1 MPQIPFSEPTVFVVD
16 DDPSALKA
24 VCFLIE
30 ADGLRVEGFPSAA
43 AFLKAYSPDRPGC
56 LLLDV
61 RMPEMSGLELQAAL
75 RRAGATLPII
85 MISGHGDVATCAQAF
100 RAGAL
105 DFLEKP
111 TDDKVL
117 LCRIREAIERDAKLR
132 KAQDANP
139 QFFARLRNLTRR
151 EKEVMEQ
158 LVEGKSLKQ
167 VALELG
173 VSVQTA
179 SKHRMKVLE
188 KLRVTNDIELLRN
201 FLHQSATDSM
211 PS

>member
-1 MPQIPFSEPTVFVVD
+1 MSQIPFSEPTVFVVD

-24 VCFLIE
+24 VCYLIE
-30 ADGLRVEGFPSAA
+30 TDGLRVEGFPSAA
-43 AFLKAYSPDRPGC
+43 AFLKAYSSDRPGC

-75 RRAGATLPII
+75 RRSGTTLPIV
-85 MISGHGDVATCAQAF
+85 MISGHGDVATCAQSF

-117 LCRIREAIERDAKLR
+117 LARIREAIERDAQKR
-132 KAQDANP
+132 KSREANP
-139 QFFARLRNLTRR
+139 QFFARLRNLTPR

-158 LVEGKSLKQ
+158 LVDGKSLKQ

-201 FLHQSATDSM
+201 FLHRPAEGI

>member
-1 MPQIPFSEPTVFVVD
+1 MPPNLLPPTVFVVD

-24 VCFLIE
+24 VCFLLE
-30 ADGLRVEGFPSAA
+30 SDGLRVEGYPSAA

-56 LLLDV
+56 LLVDV
-61 RMPEMSGLELQAAL
+61 RMPEMSGLELQASLA
-75 RRAGATLPII
+75 RDGEILPII

-111 TDDKVL
+111 TSGEVL
-117 LCRIREAIERDAKLR
+117 LRRIREAIERDAKRR
-132 KAQDANP
+132 KAQEANP

-151 EKEVMEQ
+151 EREVMEQ
-158 LVEGKSLKQ
+158 LVLGKSLKQ

-188 KLRVTNDIELLRN
+188 KLRVANDIELLRN
-201 FLHQSATDSM
+201 LLYQQGTETV